1 MQKNILQKQK
11 KHQDIVPKEEFTG
24 KNLTR
29 FGGVG
34 LFRRFFERM
43 DLKTVLAVVEM
54 SKRRKDD
61 YSSLEMCI
69 CLLYGLMLG
78 IFRPSHMK
86 ELTAD
91 KVCQKIAGLGRFPS
105 QGDIIKSCV

>member
-11 KHQDIVPKEEFTG
+11 KYQGIVPKEEFTG

-43 DLKTVLAVVEM
+43 DLKTVLAVVGV

-69 CLLYGLMLG
+69 CLLYGLMPLQ
-78 IFRPSHMK
+78 RS
-86 ELTAD
+86 
-91 KVCQKIAGLGRFPS
+91 S
-105 QGDIIKSCV
+105 